1 MRFSLRTVCILSVAV
16 LAGCA
21 TSSQS
26 TQIRSEQSSQ
36 RPAPIQT
43 MHQPSSQ
50 PDAMP
55 DTPSSHIEPHTSSN
69 SGVAGLL
76 QQAAQA
82 RAAGDFSRAQTLAER
97 AQGLEPRQ
105 AHSYLELA
113 KIYRDRGDNNR
124 SRQMALRGL
133 QYADDDAALQEE
145 LRLLSAQ

>member
-1 MRFSLRTVCILSVAV
+1 MRLSVRLICILSLAV

-26 TQIRSEQSSQ
+26 TLIRSEQSHRS
-36 RPAPIQT
+36 APVQE
-43 MHQPSSQ
+43 MHQPAPQ
-50 PDAMP
+50 PVPMP
-55 DTPSSHIEPHTSSN
+55 SIPSIRHEPHASSN
-69 SGVAGLL
+69 SGVASLL
-76 QQAAQA
+76 EQAAQA
-82 RAAGDFSRAQTLAER
+82 RAAGDFTRAQTLAEP

-133 QYADDDAALQEE
+133 QYADDDPALQEE
-145 LRLLSAQ
+145 LHLLSAQ

>member
-1 MRFSLRTVCILSVAV
+1 MKFSIRTACILSLVV

-26 TQIRSEQSSQ
+26 TQIRSERSSQ
-36 RPAPIQT
+36 RPAPIQEI
-43 MHQPSSQ
+43 HQPAIQ
-50 PDAMP
+50 PAAIP
-55 DTPSSHIEPHTSSN
+55 GTPPTRIEPHTSTN

-82 RAAGDFSRAQTLAER
+82 RAAGDFARAQTLAER

-105 AHSYLELA
+105 AHSYLELS
-113 KIYRDRGDNNR
+113 KIYRDRGDNAR

-133 QYADDDAALQEE
+133 QYADDDPALQDE
-145 LRLLSAQ
+145 LHLLSAQ